1 MDAFNRQSLKFLA
14 LIVFVSFI
22 VFARPADISSQV
34 PENDK
39 DPNGVRIPYARIR
52 LVHSEDAGQKGTTA
66 FLRAYDPYLLY
77 QLGRDLVQRQF
88 TLADGAY
95 GRSGE
100 LSVPLY
106 AGAEVSGANHG
117 SDARFARDHTNSCGS
132 CHSMPFRE
140 AGAGQTISSGS
151 SMGRNAQHFYG
162 AGLVEMLAEQTHR
175 KILNRYDRNG
185 NGTIE
190 RAEVSQSCPVLIA
203 SAPGAPLVDY
213 GNLAPGPD
221 GVPRLNPIFRVW
233 YLDAQRR
240 VLPDAYGLNDPRVAA
255 FGFAMQPFGW
265 GRGLRKLADGR
276 EISEGAEA
284 STLRGI
290 YTTASDVHMGL
301 QAYDPSQMSA
311 ATDDNARPGAAGGE
325 ARVSLNGAQQF
336 DFGASVD
343 RGLRHTA
350 SGVSLDDPDGDG
362 HVDELTEGDVDAAEF
377 YMLHAPAPAVVA
389 GPEAA
394 RGRALLHRTGCT
406 RCHVEN
412 WRIEAF
418 SREQGFT
425 GDRRLFHLST
435 RSAPDA
441 EGVLQIVGALVPTYR
456 LIENGEHVAKAGAAR
471 VERIYSD
478 LKDWDIGPAFYER
491 RYDGTLQRIHRTAP
505 LWGVGSTAPYGHAGQ
520 YLTLD
525 EVIAAHGG
533 AAGRERT
540 AYLSLSPARR
550 RLLIAY
556 LESLV
561 LYPTDEIAADIDGD
575 GRIAEHF
582 AVQGQYV
589 GYERF
594 DARFLFAVAP
604 RYRHLYDVKDY
615 LGRSVPLSLI
625 DNLTEA
631 YRLELPYRRD
641 ADGDGFPDI
650 LGPLPPPRRAAR

>member
-1 MDAFNRQSLKFLA
+1 MVNRGRQSLKFLTLIAFGA
-14 LIVFVSFI
+14 LLLFLR
-22 VFARPADISSQV
+22 AADTSSQV
-34 PENDK
+34 PVGDK
-39 DPNGVRIPYARIR
+39 DPNGVRIPYARLR
-52 LVHSEDAGQKGTTA
+52 LVHSDDARQKGTTA
-66 FLRAYDPYLLY
+66 FLRAHDPYLLY

-106 AGAEVSGANHG
+106 AGGEVRRSSHG

-132 CHSMPFRE
+132 CHSVPFRE
-140 AGAGQTISSGS
+140 PGAGQNISSNS
-151 SMGRNAQHFYG
+151 SMGRNSQHFYG
-162 AGLVEMLAEQTHR
+162 AGLVEMLAEQTRR
-175 KILNRYDRNG
+175 KILNRYDRNR

-203 SAPGAPLVDY
+203 PVAGVPPVDY

-233 YLDAQRR
+233 YLDERRR

-276 EISEGAEA
+276 EVSEGAEA

-290 YTTASDVHMGL
+290 YTAAGDVHMGL

-311 ATDDNARPGAAGGE
+311 GADADSGPVAAGGE
-325 ARVSLNGAQQF
+325 AQVSLNGAKQF
-336 DFGASVD
+336 DFGGSVD
-343 RGLRHTA
+343 RGARRTA

-362 HVDELTEGDVDAAEF
+362 HVEELTEGDVDAAEF
-377 YMLHAPAPAVVA
+377 YMLHAPAPAAVERP
-389 GPEAA
+389 GAA
-394 RGRALLHRTGCT
+394 RGRSLLRRIGCT

-412 WRIEAF
+412 WQIEAR
-418 SREQGFT
+418 SDELGFT
-425 GDRRLFHLST
+425 GDRRLFHLDT
-435 RSAPDA
+435 RSDPDA
-441 EGVLQIVGALVPTYR
+441 EGVPQVVGALVPTYK
-456 LIENGEHVAKAGAAR
+456 LLANGEHVAKAGAAR
-471 VERIYSD
+471 VGQIYSD

-491 RYDGTLQRIHRTAP
+491 RYDGTLQREHRTAP

-533 AAGRERT
+533 AASRERA
-540 AYLSLSPARR
+540 AYLSLTPSRR
-550 RLLIAY
+550 SLLLAY
-556 LESLV
+556 LESLI

-575 GRIAEHF
+575 GVRAESF
-582 AVQGQYV
+582 EVQGQYV

-604 RYRHLYDVKDY
+604 RYKHLYDVKDY
-615 LGRSVPLSLI
+615 MGRSVPLSLI
-625 DNLTEA
+625 ENVAET
-631 YRLELPYRRD
+631 YRLDLPYRRD

-650 LGPLPPPRRAAR
+650 LGPVPTPRRAAR